1 MSLYDTKSNQYL
13 KLQEMY
19 IDDRLFSENTEEV
32 FYSVSMTEEEYEL
45 FSEFQ
50 ETVFS
55 KKNKKNSPKLANIDS
70 HRGLGRAAVVGGM
83 GGMVG
88 GYVGKRK
95 AEELDEAGASD
106 SEIIRKSSEHAA
118 KAGAA
123 AGALQGMGF
132 GAATRNPLAM
142 IAGAGGGA
150 VSGAAGAYLGAR
162 KNAQSK
168 IAKRRLMRDDD

>member
-1 MSLYDTKSNQYL
+1 
-13 KLQEMY
+13 MY

-50 ETVFS
+50 ETLFS

-132 GAATRNPLAM
+132 GAATRNPLLM
-142 IAGAGGGA
+142 VSGAGAGA